1 MIECNPKQL
10 YCTYRPF
17 KKAPEVFLRVLASE
31 QLRFFFGDK
40 ASNSLLVGT
49 NEGSYE
55 EWAIRLILYSF
66 KTSRLNLGSLLKWV

>member
-1 MIECNPKQL
+1 M
-10 YCTYRPF
+10 
-17 KKAPEVFLRVLASE
+17 VS
-31 QLRFFFGDK
+31 FGDK